1 MIYFLFSILY
11 TSLVLLVVY
20 FNKKIKLQD
29 LRIVHLIKEKHDYT
43 TKTLKLVK
51 ETEAKLIEF
60 NKAYQEY
67 SEKLN
72 IIDKTYKKYRVEW
85 NSNTKTI
92 KDLLSSFETKHDAVE
107 TKFKDKEQEL
117 KETFESFKKMYEE
130 MHFYLASSTRKLESR
145 PEEIRRELLKSIEN
159 KQKQLD
165 FTIKKLNNFQN
176 SVEKETNFLFRRISK
191 LEDTTLRKDNSDFRY

>member
-29 LRIVHLIKEKHDYT
+29 LRIVHLIKEKQDYT
-43 TKTLKLVK
+43 RKTLKLVK

-72 IIDKTYKKYRVEW
+72 VIDKTYKKYRVEC

-107 TKFKDKEQEL
+107 TKFKD
-117 KETFESFKKMYEE
+117 
-130 MHFYLASSTRKLESR
+130 
-145 PEEIRRELLKSIEN
+145 
-159 KQKQLD
+159 
-165 FTIKKLNNFQN
+165 
-176 SVEKETNFLFRRISK
+176 
-191 LEDTTLRKDNSDFRY
+191 